1 MKIQSSQHQNGN
13 VLLIALATTTI
24 MGLTL
29 ASYLTLTS
37 SQNVNTSR
45 GQSWNLA
52 IPVAEA
58 GIEEA
63 LTQLYY
69 NGVTNL
75 TANNWTYSGSRY
87 TKQRTLDGTNYYNVQ
102 ISTNANPI
110 IIAQGFVQLPK
121 STNQISR
128 RVRVTTVSDAMFGRA
143 MLAKGQIDLSGNNI
157 ATDSF
162 DSIDPAYSTGGLYDS
177 AKVKDA
183 GDVAT
188 NSGLVNSFVLGNAD
202 IHGHIATGPG
212 GSISVGANGAVGS
225 AAWINAGNTGIE
237 PGWSR
242 DDMNTSFPDV
252 QAPFTGG
259 SFTPAGGNQGGTNY
273 TYLLTGGNYKTSSL
287 SMSGQNKM
295 LVTVNS
301 VLWVTSDFTMS
312 SQSQI
317 ILVPGVRLLL
327 YVGDTTGSGAS
338 ASLGGSGVSNQGNA
352 MDFEYWG
359 MPSNTS
365 LSYSGNAAF
374 TGVIYAPNA
383 NFTLGGGGNGIYD
396 FVGASVTS
404 TVKMNGHFHFHYDEN
419 LKRIGPSRGYIITSW
434 NEI

>member
-1 MKIQSSQHQNGN
+1 MKIQRSEQQKGN
-13 VLLIALATTTI
+13 VLLIALATTSI

-75 TANNWTYSGSRY
+75 AANNWTYSGSQY
-87 TKQRTLDGTNYYNVQ
+87 TKRRSLDGTNYYNVQ
-102 ISTNANPI
+102 ISTNANPT
-110 IIAQGFVQLPK
+110 IIAQGFVRLPMG
-121 STNQISR
+121 TNQISR
-128 RVRVTTVSDAMFGRA
+128 RVQVTTVSDAMFAMA
-143 MLAKGQIDLSGNNI
+143 MLAKGKIDLSGNNI

-162 DSIDPAYSTGGLYDS
+162 DSADPAYSTGGKYDS
-177 AKVKDA
+177 AKSKDA

-188 NSGLVNSFVLGNAD
+188 NSGLVNSFALGNAD
-202 IHGHIATGPG
+202 ISGHVATGPG
-212 GSISVGANGAVGS
+212 GTIDVGSNGSVGS
-225 AAWINAGNTGIE
+225 AAWINAGNTGIQ

-242 DDMNTSFPDV
+242 NDMNVSFPDV
-252 QAPFTGG
+252 RAPFAGG

-287 SMSGQNKM
+287 SMSGQNVM

-301 VLWVTSDFTMS
+301 VLWVTSSFTMS
-312 SQSQI
+312 SQSQVV
-317 ILVPGVRLLL
+317 LAPGVTLLL

-338 ASLGGSGVSNQGNA
+338 ASLGGSGISNPGNA
-352 MDFEYWG
+352 MNFEYYG

-365 LSYSGNAAF
+365 LSYGGNASF

-383 NFTLGGGGNGIYD
+383 EFTLGGGGNNIYD

-404 TVKMNGHFHFHYDEN
+404 TVKMNGHFNFHYDEN
-419 LKRIGPSRGYIITSW
+419 LKRIGPSRGYIVTSW

>member
-1 MKIQSSQHQNGN
+1 M
-13 VLLIALATTTI
+13 LIALATTSI

-29 ASYLTLTS
+29 ASFLTLTS

-45 GQSWNLA
+45 AQSWNLA

-75 TANNWTYSGSRY
+75 TANNWTYSGSQY
-87 TKQRTLDGTNYYNVQ
+87 TKQRSLDGTNYYKVQ
-102 ISTNANPI
+102 IAATANPT

-128 RVRVTTVSDAMFGRA
+128 RVQVTTVADAMFARG
-143 MLAKGQIDLSGNNI
+143 MLAKGQIDLAGNNI

-162 DSIDPAYSTGGLYDS
+162 DSIDPAYSTGGQYDS
-177 AKVKDA
+177 AKTKDA

-188 NSGLVNSFVLGNAD
+188 NSGLVNSFNAGNAD
-202 IHGHIATGPG
+202 IHGHVATGPG
-212 GSISVGANGAVGS
+212 GSITVGPNGAVGS
-225 AAWINAGNTGIE
+225 TAWINAGNSGIQ

-242 DDMNTSFPDV
+242 NDMNVSFPDV
-252 QAPFTGG
+252 QAPFSGG
-259 SFTPAGGNQGGTNY
+259 SFTPGGGNQGGTNY
-273 TYLLTGGNYKTSSL
+273 TYLLTGGNYLTSSL
-287 SMSGQNKM
+287 SMNGQNKM
-295 LVTVNS
+295 LVTVSS
-301 VLWVTSDFTMS
+301 VLWVTSSFSMS
-312 SQSQI
+312 GQAEI
-317 ILVPGVRLLL
+317 TLAPGVTLKL
-327 YVGDTTGSGAS
+327 YVGNTTGSGAS
-338 ASLGGSGVSNQGNA
+338 ASLGGNGIVNPGNA
-352 MDFEYWG
+352 MNFQYYG

-365 LSYSGNAAF
+365 LSYAGNAAF
-374 TGVIYAPNA
+374 TGTIYAPNA
-383 NFTLGGGGNGIYD
+383 DFTLGGGGNSIYD

-404 TVKMNGHFHFHYDEN
+404 SVRMNGHFHFHYDEN
-419 LKRIGPSRGYIITSW
+419 LARIGPSRGYIITSW

>member
-1 MKIQSSQHQNGN
+1 MKIQSSQHQKGN
-13 VLLIALATTTI
+13 VLLIALATTSI

-75 TANNWTYSGSRY
+75 TANNWTYSGSQY
-87 TKQRTLDGTNYYNVQ
+87 TKQRSLDGTNYYNVQ
-102 ISTNANPI
+102 IAATANPT
-110 IIAQGFVQLPK
+110 IIAQGFVRLPK
-121 STNQISR
+121 STNSISR
-128 RVRVTTVSDAMFGRA
+128 RVQVTTVSDAMFGMA

-162 DSIDPAYSTGGLYDS
+162 DSVNPAFSTGGKYDPTK
-177 AKVKDA
+177 AKDA

-188 NSGLVNSFVLGNAD
+188 NSGVVNSFNVGNGD
-202 IHGHIATGPG
+202 IHGHVATGPG
-212 GSISVGANGAVGS
+212 GNIDVGSSGAVGS
-225 AAWINAGNTGIE
+225 SAWINAGNNGVE

-242 DDMNTSFPDV
+242 NDMNVSFPDV
-252 QAPFTGG
+252 QVPFTGG
-259 SFTPAGGNQGGTNY
+259 SFTPAGGNLLGTNY
-273 TYLLTGGNYKTSSL
+273 AYLLTGGNYKTSTL
-287 SMSGQNKM
+287 GMSGQNKM

-301 VLWVTSDFTMS
+301 VLWVTSSFSMG
-312 SQSQI
+312 SQSQVV
-317 ILVPGVRLLL
+317 LAPGVTLKL

-338 ASLGGSGVSNQGNA
+338 ANLGGSGISNPGDA
-352 MDFEYWG
+352 MHFQYWG

-365 LSYSGNAAF
+365 LGYSGNAAF

-383 NFTLGGGGNGIYD
+383 NFTLGGGGNNIYD

-404 TVKMNGHFHFHYDEN
+404 TVSMNGHFNFHYDEN
-419 LKRIGPSRGYIITSW
+419 LKLIGPSRGYIITSW

>member
-1 MKIQSSQHQNGN
+1 MKIQTLQHQKGN
-13 VLLIALATTTI
+13 VLLIALATTSI
-24 MGLTL
+24 MALTL

-75 TANNWTYSGSRY
+75 TANNWTYSGGQY
-87 TKQRTLDGTNYYNVQ
+87 TKQRSLDGTNYYKVQ
-102 ISTNANPI
+102 IAATANPT
-110 IIAQGFVQLPK
+110 IIAQGFVRLPK

-128 RVRVTTVSDAMFGRA
+128 RVQVTTVSDGMFARG
-143 MLAKGQIDLSGNNI
+143 MLAKGQIDLNGNNI

-162 DSIDPAYSTGGLYDS
+162 DSIDPAFSTGGQYDP
-177 AKVKDA
+177 AKIKDS
-183 GDVAT
+183 GDIAT
-188 NSGLVNSFVLGNAD
+188 NSGLVNSLNAGNAD
-202 IHGHIATGPG
+202 IHGHVATGPG
-212 GSISVGANGAVGS
+212 GSISVGANGSVGS
-225 AAWINAGNTGIE
+225 TAWINAGNSGIQ

-242 DDMNTSFPDV
+242 NDMNVSFPDV
-252 QAPFTGG
+252 QVPFTGG

-287 SMSGQNKM
+287 GMSGQNKM

-301 VLWVTSDFTMS
+301 VLWVTSSFSMG
-312 SQSQI
+312 SQSQVV
-317 ILVPGVRLLL
+317 LAPGVTFKL

-338 ASLGGSGVSNQGNA
+338 ANLGGSG
-352 MDFEYWG
+352 
-359 MPSNTS
+359 
-365 LSYSGNAAF
+365 
-374 TGVIYAPNA
+374 
-383 NFTLGGGGNGIYD
+383 
-396 FVGASVTS
+396 
-404 TVKMNGHFHFHYDEN
+404 
-419 LKRIGPSRGYIITSW
+419 
-434 NEI
+434 